1 MNMAGPTIMPSVV
14 TLIANPQKIRPFKNC
29 NRLGQM
35 REVYACLP
43 SLSRDLFGLFLAL
56 STPYGLCAAQNS
68 TDVGDLG
75 KTIMY
80 EVAKP
85 GLTLAGWTSGIPVA
99 TVTAPLT
106 RSGEQTPKAD
116 PRLTSSKRRS
126 AAGRIRDAGS
136 RLQSLTAKLKHGGS
150 DDPSNM
156 LWQTKAEARAKDRV
170 E

>member
-1 MNMAGPTIMPSVV
+1 
-14 TLIANPQKIRPFKNC
+14 
-29 NRLGQM
+29 
-35 REVYACLP
+35 
-43 SLSRDLFGLFLAL
+43 
-56 STPYGLCAAQNS
+56 
-68 TDVGDLG
+68 
-75 KTIMY
+75 MY

-99 TVTAPLT
+99 TVTAPRT
-106 RSGEQTPKAD
+106 RSLEQTPKAD
-116 PRLTSSKRRS
+116 PRIHVFEEAL

-136 RLQSLTAKLKHGGS
+136 GLQSLTAKLKHGGS